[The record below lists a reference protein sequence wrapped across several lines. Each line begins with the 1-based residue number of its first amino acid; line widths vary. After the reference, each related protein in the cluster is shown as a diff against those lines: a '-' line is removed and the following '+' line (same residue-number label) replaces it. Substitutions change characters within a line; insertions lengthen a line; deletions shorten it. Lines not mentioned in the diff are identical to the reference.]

1 MRQLSLDDWKSVKAA
16 RINSRSDEV
25 RFVEE
30 CNAVEQDF
38 ATKVDTLLT
47 ACKQLQL
54 MHSARNRGA
63 RARRRRALLPPTPRE
78 LPALCDAPAAAH
90 VAAAM

>member
-1 MRQLSLDDWKSVKAA
+1 MVRQLSLDDWKSVKAA

-30 CNAVEQDF
+30 CVAVEKDF
-38 ATKVDTLLT
+38 SAKVDNLLT

-54 MHSARNRGA
+54 MHAARNKA
-63 RARRRRALLPPTPRE
+63 RKSAKA
-78 LPALCDAPAAAH
+78 
-90 VAAAM
+90 